1 MFERRR
7 VDGLDWTVR
16 RGLPEAALAGLVQTI
31 RAPNRAPQCTVIKD
45 NNVRTAALCRSADV
59 RLGTVFVKRYKSRRA
74 GDVCKHL
81 VVPSKARSEW
91 NALRLFERVGLPCPR
106 PLAFFEQR
114 SLGRLRDSALVV
126 EALDGAVPLIEY
138 VDAPARDLPVAGAV
152 ALARDLARYVRRMH
166 DAGIMHRDL
175 HGGNILVQVGVD
187 GVPRLFFIDLHR
199 ALRLPRLS
207 GGMRRR
213 DLAQLCNSLAVRS
226 AQKIRFLHEYCRA
239 GMPLDARALQR
250 PIQDLAR
257 RLEKRRVLS
266 RSKRCVKKSTVF
278 TRERFRA
285 GRCFVRRDFGRAAA
299 ERVIVAHGALCS
311 GEGAAVL
318 KRATRSVLTVQRDA
332 GGTPVCV
339 KEYCRVGWV
348 RALAQGL
355 CGTRAAWSWRAAHGL
370 QVRGFD
376 TPLPLALIERG
387 RGPLVRESFLL
398 TRYLEGADELNDFV
412 QGLCREDPGAR
423 RAFLRQLAATLRA
436 MHERGIYHA
445 DLKSNNILVLPRG
458 PESWGFY
465 FIDLDRVYFHRRLTF
480 ARRANNLAQLNA
492 SVAACVSARDRL
504 RFFRD
509 YAHGSSC
516 GAERKRY
523 YRRVLAISRK
533 KITAPYGVSFS

>member
-7 VDGLDWTVR
+7 VDGLDWMVR
-16 RGLPEAALAGLVQTI
+16 CGLPAEALAGLAQTM
-31 RAPNRAPQCTVIKD
+31 RAPQRTSQCTVIKD

-59 RLGTVFVKRYKSRRA
+59 RLGTVFVKRYKSRSP

-91 NALRLFERVGLPCPR
+91 NALQLFERVGLPCPR

-126 EALDGAVPLIEY
+126 EALDGAVPLLEY

-175 HGGNILVQVGVD
+175 HGGNILVQAAAE

-199 ALRLPRLS
+199 ALHLPGLS
-207 GGMRRR
+207 GWMRRR
-213 DLAQLCNSLAVRS
+213 DLAQLCNSLAVRTS
-226 AQKIRFLHEYCRA
+226 QKIRFLQEYCRA
-239 GMPLDARALQR
+239 GTGLDARAMQR
-250 PIQDLAR
+250 PIEDLGR
-257 RLEKRRVLS
+257 RLDRRRVRS

-278 TRERFRA
+278 TRERSR
-285 GRCFVRRDFGRAAA
+285 GMRCFVRRDFGLAAA
-299 ERVIVAHGALCS
+299 EQAIAAHVALRS
-311 GEGAAVL
+311 GDGAAVL
-318 KRATRSVLTVQRDA
+318 KRARRSVLTVQQNA
-332 GGTPVCV
+332 GGTSVCV

-348 RALAQGL
+348 RALVQGL
-355 CGTRAAWSWRAAHGL
+355 RGTRAARSWRAAHGL
-370 QVRGFD
+370 QVRGFH

-398 TRYLEGADELNDFV
+398 TRYLAGSGELNDVV
-412 QGLCREDPGAR
+412 QSLCRENPGAL

-465 FIDLDRVYFHRRLTF
+465 CIDLDRVYFHRRLTF
-480 ARRANNLAQLNA
+480 ERRANNLAQLNA
-492 SVAACVSARDRL
+492 SIAACVRVRDRL
-504 RFFRD
+504 RFFRA
-509 YAHGSSC
+509 YAC
-516 GAERKRY
+516 GLPCWEERKRY
-523 YRRVLAISRK
+523 YQRVLAISRK